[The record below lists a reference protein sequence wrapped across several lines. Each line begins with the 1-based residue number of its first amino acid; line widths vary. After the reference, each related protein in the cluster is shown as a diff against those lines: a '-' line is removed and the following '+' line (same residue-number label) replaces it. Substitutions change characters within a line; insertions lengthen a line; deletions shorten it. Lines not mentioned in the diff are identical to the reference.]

1 MSLFEERKELLLTEM
16 AKLHARHELSKDMGP
31 DFFEP
36 GMMEHLEQYGGEYRP
51 AEGVIVLKTE
61 VKGLRYEDRTPRL
74 DRLAVGDP
82 VRILRDP
89 ENRYNPNN
97 FTVENTQGE
106 NLGNLPAELCNAMA
120 PPVDAGEAVIADE
133 VVSWVERIL
142 ERSRYARQGVLFL
155 RLTLRLREHE

>member
-1 MSLFEERKELLLTEM
+1 MHKETLLAPLLEELEKLN
-16 AKLHARHELSKDMGP
+16 AKRALADSRPEDW
-31 DFFEP
+31 FEP

-97 FTVENTQGE
+97 FTVENSQGE

-120 PPVDAGEAVIADE
+120 PPVDAGEAVIADA